1 MLGSTDHK
9 VEKIFTGTL
18 WVQMKT
24 GGDYSKYV
32 NKIIFYN
39 IKQDVYLDVS
49 INTKTEKYLKDYI
62 PGGSA
67 VIHGTIDMWRENFGE
82 RKGFGWM
89 ENTIQQLNYYLTFTT
104 FYSQLDRGGKTQL
117 CDWGYER
124 YQYQIY

>member
-1 MLGSTDHK
+1 MPKNLYFIAISPMLVSTDHK

-49 INTKTEKYLKDYI
+49 IN
-62 PGGSA
+62 A
-67 VIHGTIDMWRENFGE
+67 
-82 RKGFGWM
+82 
-89 ENTIQQLNYYLTFTT
+89 
-104 FYSQLDRGGKTQL
+104 
-117 CDWGYER
+117 
-124 YQYQIY
+124 